1 MSTTGFALFTT
12 PLGTCGIA
20 WNAVAVTGAQLPEK
34 DEPATRAR
42 MQRRFPAAPESTPPP
57 HVQDAIRRITALL
70 RAEHDDLLEIPLAM
84 NGLAPFDRDVYEAAR
99 AVPPGTTVTYG
110 DIAKRIG
117 EPHAAQ
123 AVGQALGRN
132 PFAPIVPC
140 HRIVAA
146 GGTMHG
152 FSAGGGTATKLR
164 MLTIEG
170 WRSGEPTLFDLGSP
184 PPEPRACRPPSG
196 RSSPA

>member
-1 MSTTGFALFTT
+1 MNATGFALFATA
-12 PLGTCGIA
+12 LGTCGIG
-20 WNAVAVTGAQLPEK
+20 WNAGDVAGTQLPEK
-34 DEPATRAR
+34 DDAATRAR
-42 MQRRFPAAPESTPPP
+42 MQRRFPAAAEATPPP
-57 HVQDAIRRITALL
+57 NAQRAIDGITALL
-70 RAEHDDLLEIPLAM
+70 RGERNDLLAIPLAM
-84 NGLAPFDRDVYEAAR
+84 DDLMPFDRAVYAAAR

-123 AVGQALGRN
+123 AVGEALGRN

-140 HRIVAA
+140 HRIVGAR
-146 GGTMHG
+146 GTMHG

-170 WRSGEPTLFDLGSP
+170 WRSDEPTLFALGSP
-184 PPEPRACRPPSG
+184 VAGS
-196 RSSPA
+196 

>member
-1 MSTTGFALFTT
+1 MDANAFALFST
-12 PLGTCGIA
+12 PIGTCGIA
-20 WNAVAVTGAQLPEK
+20 WNEVGIAGAQLPET
-34 DEPATRAR
+34 DERATRSR
-42 MQRRFPAAPESTPPP
+42 MQRRFPTAVEGSPTAA
-57 HVQDAIRRITALL
+57 VQRAIDSITALL
-70 RAEHDDLLEIPLAM
+70 HGERNDLLEISLAM
-84 NGLAPFDRDVYEAAR
+84 NDVAPFDRDVYEAAR

-146 GGTMHG
+146 DGTMHG
-152 FSAGGGTATKLR
+152 FSAGGGVTTKLR
-164 MLTIEG
+164 MLEIEG
-170 WRSGEPTLFDLGSP
+170 WRSKEPTLFD
-184 PPEPRACRPPSG
+184 AT
-196 RSSPA
+196 

>member
-1 MSTTGFALFTT
+1 MSTTGFALFSTA
-12 PLGTCGIA
+12 LGTCGIA
-20 WNAVAVTGAQLPEK
+20 WNADAVTGAQLPEK

-42 MQRRFPAAPESTPPP
+42 MQRRFPTAAETTPPP
-57 HVQDAIRRITALL
+57 HVQQAVHGITALL
-70 RAEHDDLLEIPLAM
+70 RGERNDLLDIPLAM
-84 NGLAPFDRDVYEAAR
+84 NDLVPFDRDVYAAAR

-117 EPHAAQ
+117 EPHASQ

-170 WRSGEPTLFDLGSP
+170 WRSDEPTLFELGSP
-184 PPEPRACRPPSG
+184 VAG
-196 RSSPA
+196 T

>member
-1 MSTTGFALFTT
+1 MTDAASPMNTTSFALFATT
-12 PLGTCGIA
+12 IGACGIA
-20 WNAVAVTGAQLPEK
+20 WNADAVTGAQLPEK

-42 MQRRFPAAPESTPPP
+42 MQRRFPNAPESTPPP
-57 HVQDAIRRITALL
+57 AVQAAIERITALL
-70 RAEHDDLLEIPLAM
+70 RGDRNDLLEIPLAM
-84 NGLAPFDRDVYEAAR
+84 SELAPFDRAVYEAAR
-99 AVPPGTTVTYG
+99 GVPPGTTVTYG

-117 EPHAAQ
+117 EPHASQ

-152 FSAGGGTATKLR
+152 FSAGGGTARKLR

-170 WRSGEPTLFDLGSP
+170 WRSDEPTLFELGSP
-184 PPEPRACRPPSG
+184 AAG
-196 RSSPA
+196 T

>member
-1 MSTTGFALFTT
+1 MNTTGFALFTT
-12 PLGTCGIA
+12 ALGTCGIA
-20 WNAVAVTGAQLPEK
+20 WNARAVTGAQLPEN
-34 DEPATRAR
+34 DDAATRAR
-42 MQRRFPAAPESTPPP
+42 MQRRFPAVPESTPPP
-57 HVQDAIRRITALL
+57 NAQSAIDGITALL
-70 RAEHDDLLEIPLAM
+70 RGERNDLLEIRVAM
-84 NGLAPFDRDVYEAAR
+84 NELVPFDRDVYEAAR
-99 AVPPGTTVTYG
+99 AVPPGSTVTYG

-117 EPHAAQ
+117 QPHASQ

-140 HRIVAA
+140 HRVVGA

-170 WRSGEPTLFDLGSP
+170 WRSDEPTLFELGSP
-184 PPEPRACRPPSG
+184 AAG
-196 RSSPA
+196 L

>member
-1 MSTTGFALFTT
+1 MTNATGFALFATQIGHCA
-12 PLGTCGIA
+12 LAWSDRGII
-20 WNAVAVTGAQLPEK
+20 GAQLPEE
-34 DEPATRAR
+34 DESATRKR
-42 MQRRFPAAPESTPPP
+42 MQRRFPNGVEATPPAAA
-57 HVQDAIRRITALL
+57 QAAIDGIIGLL
-70 RAEHDDLLEIPLAM
+70 RGEHRDLLEIPLAM
-84 NGLAPFDRDVYEAAR
+84 NDVAPFDRDVYEAAR

-146 GGTMHG
+146 DGKMHG
-152 FSAGGGTATKLR
+152 FSATGGVATKLG
-164 MLTIEG
+164 MLITEG
-170 WRSGEPTLFDLGSP
+170 WRSKEPTLF
-184 PPEPRACRPPSG
+184 ETT
-196 RSSPA
+196 

>member
-1 MSTTGFALFTT
+1 VNAIGFALFPT
-12 PLGTCGIA
+12 PIGACAIA
-20 WNAVAVTGAQLPEK
+20 WNEREIAGSQLPES
-34 DEPATRAR
+34 DERATRER
-42 MQRRFPAAPESTPPP
+42 MQRRFPDAAEASPPASVR
-57 HVQDAIRRITALL
+57 HAIDRITALL
-70 RAEHDDLLEIPLAM
+70 HGEHDDLLEIPLAM
-84 NGLAPFDRDVYEAAR
+84 NGVAPFDRDVYAAAR

-117 EPHAAQ
+117 DPDAAQ

-146 GGTMHG
+146 GGNMHG
-152 FSAGGGTATKLR
+152 FSAGGGIATKLR

-170 WRSGEPTLFDLGSP
+170 WRSGEPTLFELGSP
-184 PPEPRACRPPSG
+184 APG
-196 RSSPA
+196 T

>member
-1 MSTTGFALFTT
+1 MTADRFALFPTSI
-12 PLGTCGIA
+12 GACGIA
-20 WNAVAVTGAQLPEK
+20 WNELGIAGAQLPES
-34 DEPATRAR
+34 DERATRNR
-42 MQRRFPAAPESTPPP
+42 MQRRFPNAVEASPTAG
-57 HVQDAIRRITALL
+57 VQRAIDSITALL
-70 RAEHDDLLEIPLAM
+70 RGERNDLLDIALAM
-84 NGLAPFDRDVYEAAR
+84 NDVAPFDRDVYEAAR

-146 GGTMHG
+146 DGTMHG
-152 FSAGGGTATKLR
+152 FSATGGVTTKLR
-164 MLTIEG
+164 RLTIEG
-170 WRSGEPTLFDLGSP
+170 WRSKEPTLFD
-184 PPEPRACRPPSG
+184 ET
-196 RSSPA
+196 

>member
-1 MSTTGFALFTT
+1 MITTGFALFTSA
-12 PLGTCGIA
+12 LGTCGIA
-20 WNAVAVTGAQLPEK
+20 WNAEAVTGAQLPEK
-34 DEPATRAR
+34 DAAATRAR
-42 MQRRFPAAPESTPPP
+42 MRRRFPTAVETTPPP
-57 HVQDAIRRITALL
+57 SVREAMDGIIALL
-70 RAEHDDLLEIPLAM
+70 RGEHNDLLAIPLAM
-84 NGLAPFDRDVYEAAR
+84 NELAPFDREVYTAAR
-99 AVPPGTTVTYG
+99 AIPPGTTVTYG
-110 DIAKRIG
+110 EIAKRIG
-117 EPHAAQ
+117 EPHASQ

-170 WRSGEPTLFDLGSP
+170 WRSDEPTLFELGSP
-184 PPEPRACRPPSG
+184 AAG
-196 RSSPA
+196 T

>member
-1 MSTTGFALFTT
+1 MRALGFALFPTAI
-12 PLGTCGIA
+12 GQCAIA
-20 WNAVAVTGAQLPEK
+20 WTDREIVGAQLPER
-34 DEPATRAR
+34 DESALRKR
-42 MQRRFPAAPESTPPP
+42 MQRRFPDGAEGSPPAM
-57 HVQDAIRRITALL
+57 VQRAVDGITALL
-70 RAEHDDLLEIPLAM
+70 GGEHRDLLEVPLAM
-84 NGLAPFDRDVYEAAR
+84 HGLAPFDRDVYEAAR

-146 GGTMHG
+146 DGKMHG
-152 FSAGGGTATKLR
+152 FSATGGVTTKLR
-164 MLTIEG
+164 MLNIEG
-170 WRSGEPTLFDLGSP
+170 WRSKEPTLF
-184 PPEPRACRPPSG
+184 EPA
-196 RSSPA
+196 